1 MSIVYSMSSG
11 GSVQNC
17 TGHLLLFEPL
27 VVPKLLIVDPNFI
40 NNKIIIAHITSFC
53 NVLLWILKDT
63 DGTILTDEKLI
74 QERWKSYFED
84 LLNVENPRDPMEQ
97 VEAVQG
103 PEDEISYTEIEKAV
117 KQMRNNKAPGPSGIT
132 AEMIKA

>member
-1 MSIVYSMSSG
+1 MTM
-11 GSVQNC
+11 
-17 TGHLLLFEPL
+17 LLG
-27 VVPKLLIVDPNFI
+27 
-40 NNKIIIAHITSFC
+40 II
-53 NVLLWILKDT
+53 KDT

-97 VEAVQG
+97 VEAVEG

-117 KQMRNNKAPGPSGIT
+117 QQMRNNKAPGPSGIT
-132 AEMIKA
+132 AEMIKALDEVGVDWLHTILNEFLRDE